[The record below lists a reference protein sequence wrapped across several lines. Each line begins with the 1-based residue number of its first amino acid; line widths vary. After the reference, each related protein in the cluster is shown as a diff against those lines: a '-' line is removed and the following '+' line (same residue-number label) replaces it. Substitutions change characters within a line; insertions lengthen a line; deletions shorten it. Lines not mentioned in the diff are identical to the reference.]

1 MSNILNEASALKEF
15 AVLID
20 FGSTYTK
27 VALVNLTDEELI
39 ARHQAVTTVKENIMI
54 GLKKAME
61 FFSPAEQQLLETG
74 KKYACSSAA
83 GGLRVIAV
91 GLVPA
96 LTVEAARR
104 AALGAGAKI
113 VDSFGYELTDADL
126 EKINK
131 EACDLI
137 LLSGGVDGGN
147 KEVLLH
153 NSEMLSRIEKDIPFI
168 VAGNRVVSGKAV
180 EILKA
185 AGHFA
190 VSTENILPALDELN
204 VEPARQIIRE
214 IFMSRIVKAKGLD
227 GAQQYV
233 GGIIMPT
240 PMATLEAGR
249 LLAEGTKHEAGIGEL
264 MIVEVGGATTNVHSL
279 ASGKSSKSSYVSKGL
294 PEPFAKRTVE
304 GDLGIRYNAMTILE
318 KFGAE
323 TVLSNIPEKNHNV
336 DILKLKERINYLSQ
350 NVGAIP
356 ENRDESLID
365 TALARCAAATAVQRH
380 AGIVTEVPTLQGPT
394 HILYGKDLTE
404 IPTLIGAGGIFAYGE
419 YPEAILQAALYDTSN
434 PASLKPQNPKFYI
447 DKHYVLYGIGLLSS
461 SYPDQALRIAKKYL
475 QAL

>member
-1 MSNILNEASALKEF
+1 MNTITIKKSVLEDF

-27 VALVNLTDEELI
+27 VALVDLTSEELI
-39 ARHQAVTTVKENIMI
+39 ARHQSVTTVNQNIMI
-54 GLKKAME
+54 GLKNAISL
-61 FFSPAEQQLLETG
+61 FSPTEQQLLESG
-74 KKYACSSAA
+74 KKSACSSAA

-113 VDSFGYELTDADL
+113 VDSFGYELTDAEL
-126 EKINK
+126 EIINS
-131 EACDLI
+131 EPCDLI

-147 KEVLLH
+147 KDILLY
-153 NSEMLSRIEKDIPFI
+153 NAKMLSRIEKDIPFI
-168 VAGNRVVSGKAV
+168 VAGNKVVNQKAA

-190 VSTENILPALDELN
+190 VTTENILPELDELN
-204 VEPARQIIRE
+204 VEPARQVIRE

-227 GAQQYV
+227 GAQQYI

-249 LLAEGTKHEAGIGEL
+249 LLAEGTKNEAGIGEL
-264 MIVEVGGATTNVHSL
+264 MIVEVGGATTNVHSV
-279 ASGKSSKSSYVSKGL
+279 ASGQTNKSSYFSRGL

-318 KFGAE
+318 KIGAE
-323 TVLSNIPEKNHNV
+323 IVLKNIPDKNL
-336 DILKLKERINYLSQ
+336 DLDMPALLKRVNYLSQ
-350 NVGAIP
+350 NVGALP
-356 ENRDESLID
+356 ENAADCLID
-365 TALARCAAATAVQRH
+365 AALARCAVSVAVERH
-380 AGIVTEVPTLQGPT
+380 TGVVKEVPTLQGPT
-394 HILYGKDLTE
+394 QILYGKDLTS
-404 IPTLIGAGGIFAYGE
+404 IPTLIGAGGIFAYGR
-419 YPEAILQAALYDTSN
+419 YPKPILQSALFDSHN
-434 PASLKPQNPKFYI
+434 PASLKPLNPKIYI
-447 DKHYVLYGIGLLSS
+447 DKHYLLYGIGLLKS

-475 QAL
+475 QAV